1 LEALKAR
8 VQRLEQETT
17 GKFVETDGKVF
28 RLEVIATDQSG
39 KILSLKELQARH
51 GDLLAALVGNAI
63 SEARVSTDRFGMLHA
78 FHTEVLLRMGTLSFK
93 IVMSCIAAAGTT
105 GFAVVQIL
113 NSNNMVNTEKKVA
126 KAVAQRTANLEE
138 KFVTG
143 LDQTVKEA
151 VQVALAKKFVQD
163 QNKPPDGQGSTS
175 NPPGGQGSTSNPPG
189 GGGGGGS
196 NPPAP

>member
-1 LEALKAR
+1 
-8 VQRLEQETT
+8 
-17 GKFVETDGKVF
+17 
-28 RLEVIATDQSG
+28 
-39 KILSLKELQARH
+39 
-51 GDLLAALVGNAI
+51 
-63 SEARVSTDRFGMLHA
+63 
-78 FHTEVLLRMGTLSFK
+78 
-93 IVMSCIAAAGTT
+93 
-105 GFAVVQIL
+105 VVQIL